1 MSDLRIG
8 FLKPGAGRGHYDA
21 FAAMVPE
28 GVDLDMQELGVMR
41 GALTDFAARA
51 DTIIDRAATLA
62 RERGWE
68 GVIVPGAP
76 VEVQN
81 PGLRERLADA
91 LDTPFITALGAG
103 EQALRA
109 FGASRI
115 LLLTPFDEHM
125 NSLVTT
131 HLAGAGLDVALADL
145 GFASEQE
152 AVDLDAEAVFDMT
165 RRAVRSAGD
174 VQALYFQGAV
184 LDPLPVLDEMESE
197 FGCPVIASNP
207 AMLWSIVSQLG
218 RSFSIP
224 DKGRLVRE
232 WPALPGA

>member
-1 MSDLRIG
+1 MSELKIG

-51 DTIIDRAATLA
+51 DAIIDRAATLA

-81 PGLRERLADA
+81 PGLRERLAGA
-91 LDTPFITALGAG
+91 LNVPFVTALGAG
-103 EQALRA
+103 AQALRA
-109 FGASRI
+109 YGAHRI
-115 LLLTPFDEHM
+115 LLLTPFDGYM
-125 NSLVTT
+125 NALVTA
-131 HLAGAGLDVALADL
+131 HLADAGFDVALAEL

-152 AVDLDAEAVFDMT
+152 AVDLDAGTVFDMA
-165 RRAVRSAGD
+165 RGAVRSARD

-218 RSFSIP
+218 RSFSIRG
-224 DKGRLVRE
+224 KGRLVRE
-232 WPALPGA
+232 WPAPAGA